1 METLTLEQQEQNR
14 QDRLAEVGTE
24 PPCPLC
30 GRPRVKR
37 SGSNYIRCNPCGLN
51 WLAGEELGR
60 NPKSE
65 RWEKVLMEARRQ
77 NAQRQGTTSA
87 ASAKLA

>member
-1 METLTLEQQEQNR
+1 MLEWMQMTREQ
-14 QDRLAEVGTE
+14 RLAEVGSE
-24 PPCPLC
+24 PPCPQC

-37 SGSNYIRCNPCGLN
+37 SDYVRCLPCGLN
-51 WLAGEELGR
+51 WLAGEDLSR

-87 ASAKLA
+87 ASAKPA

>member
-14 QDRLAEVGTE
+14 QDRLNEVGTE

-30 GRPRVKR
+30 GVARVQR
-37 SGSNYIRCNPCGLN
+37 STYVRCLRDGLN
-51 WLAGEELGR
+51 WLAGEDLSR

-65 RWEKVLMEARRQ
+65 RWERVLMEARRQ

-87 ASAKLA
+87 ASAKPA